1 MVDLNQQQSTASS
14 SDDTRRPPPSGF
26 EEFFRASY
34 RELVKTAM
42 YAGATQQEAEDA
54 VAKTLM
60 EMLQR
65 WDTCQRSLP

>member
-1 MVDLNQQQSTASS
+1 
-14 SDDTRRPPPSGF
+14 
-26 EEFFRASY
+26 
-34 RELVKTAM
+34 M

-65 WDTCQRSLP
+65 WDTCQRSLPYARKAVVHNFIKDKTRGPGG